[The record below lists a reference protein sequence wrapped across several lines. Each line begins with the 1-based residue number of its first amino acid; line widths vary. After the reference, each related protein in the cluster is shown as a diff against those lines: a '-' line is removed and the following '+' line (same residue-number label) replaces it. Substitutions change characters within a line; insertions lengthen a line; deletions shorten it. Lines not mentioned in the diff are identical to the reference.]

1 MQVINAEGMG
11 VWGGQGVLVLANFY
25 VNIGTVLWRLLHMAM
40 MRKSGFIHLIRWVY

>member
-25 VNIGTVLWRLLHMAM
+25 VNIGTVLWRLLHTGYNKKE
-40 MRKSGFIHLIRWVY
+40 RLYSSY